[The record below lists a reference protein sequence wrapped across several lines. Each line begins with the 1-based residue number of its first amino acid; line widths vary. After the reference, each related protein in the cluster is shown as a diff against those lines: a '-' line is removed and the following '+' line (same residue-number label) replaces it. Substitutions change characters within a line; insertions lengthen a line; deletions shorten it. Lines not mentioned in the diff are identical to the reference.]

1 MSGDLH
7 EAVTLQVH
15 DGVGVV
21 TLNRPDRLNAVDDAI
36 RSAFPVRMAE
46 AADSDDV
53 RAIVL
58 TGAGRGFC
66 AGADVTVLGSI
77 GAGEKRTMPGR
88 RYLVARTIPKPV
100 IAAVNGVCAGLGLV
114 FALSA
119 DIRFAAP
126 STRFDTGFARRGL
139 VAEQAIGW
147 LLTRAVGPSRA
158 LDLLYTGR
166 TFTGAEA
173 HTLGLVDHLHP
184 EDAVLDQAVTY
195 ARRLASS
202 SSPVSMAAMKWQV
215 QRALETSLWE
225 GLDDA
230 EALTAAA
237 LAGRDFVEHG
247 ATLARD
253 ACADFPPLVPGRL
266 DDDLPLGLIPPA
278 RPASNPSES

>member
-1 MSGDLH
+1 MSGDAH
-7 EAVTLQVH
+7 DAVTLDVH
-15 DGVGVV
+15 DGVAVV
-21 TLNRPDRLNAVDDAI
+21 TLNRPERLNAVDDTI
-36 RSAFPVRMAE
+36 RAAFPARMAE
-46 AADSDDV
+46 AADRDDV

-66 AGADVTVLGSI
+66 AGADVTLLGNI
-77 GAGEKRTMPGR
+77 GAGEKRAMPGR
-88 RYLVARTIPKPV
+88 TYLAARSIPKPV

-139 VAEQAIGW
+139 VAEQAVGW
-147 LLTRAVGPSRA
+147 LLTRAVGPSKA

-166 TFTGAEA
+166 TFTGVEA
-173 HTLGLVDHLHP
+173 HELGLVDHLHP
-184 EDAVLDQAVTY
+184 EDAVLEQAVAY
-195 ARRLASS
+195 AQLIAAS

-215 QRALETSLWE
+215 QRALDTSLWE

-253 ACADFPPLVPGRL
+253 ARADFPPLPAGRL
-266 DDDLPLGLIPPA
+266 YDELPLDLIPPA
-278 RPASNPSES
+278 RPAAHRSES

>member
-1 MSGDLH
+1 MSAD
-7 EAVTLQVH
+7 AVTLEIS
-15 DGVGVV
+15 DAVGVV
-21 TLNRPDRLNAVDDAI
+21 TLNRPERLNAVDDTI
-36 RSAFPVRMAE
+36 REAFPARMAE
-46 AADSDDV
+46 AADRDDV

-66 AGADVTVLGSI
+66 AGADITVLGNI
-77 GAGEKRTMPGR
+77 GAGQKRTMPGR
-88 RYLVARTIPKPV
+88 TYLAARSIPKPV

-119 DIRFAAP
+119 DVRFSAP
-126 STRFDTGFARRGL
+126 STRFETGFARRGL

-147 LLTRAVGPSRA
+147 LLTRAVGPSKA

-173 HTLGLVDHLHP
+173 HELGLVDHLHP
-184 EDAVLDQAVTY
+184 EHAVLEQAVAY
-195 ARRLASS
+195 ARHIASS

-215 QRALETSLWE
+215 HRAAETSLWE

-230 EALTAAA
+230 ETLTEAS
-237 LAGRDFVEHG
+237 LAGRDFVEYG

-253 ACADFPPLVPGRL
+253 AHADFPPLPVGRL
-266 DDDLPLGLIPPA
+266 GDDPPLHLIPPA
-278 RPASNPSES
+278 SPAPHPSES

>member
-1 MSGDLH
+1 MSGEPAD
-7 EAVTLQVH
+7 AVTLAVH
-15 DGVGVV
+15 RGVGVV
-21 TLNRPDRLNAVDDAI
+21 TLNRPERLNAVDDTLRA
-36 RSAFPVRMAE
+36 AFPARMAE
-46 AADSDDV
+46 AADRDDV

-66 AGADVTVLGSI
+66 AGADVTVLGAI
-77 GAGEKRTMPGR
+77 GAGEERTLPGR
-88 RYLVARTIPKPV
+88 TYLAARSIPKPV

-119 DIRFAAP
+119 DLRFAAP
-126 STRFDTGFARRGL
+126 STRFETGFARRGL

-147 LLTRAVGPSRA
+147 LLARTVGPSRA

-173 HTLGLVDHLHP
+173 HELGLVDHLRP
-184 EDAVLDQAVTY
+184 EDAVLDEAVAY
-195 ARRLASS
+195 ARTLVSS

-230 EALTAAA
+230 EALTRSA
-237 LAGRDFVEHG
+237 LSGRDFVEHG

-253 ACADFPPLVPGRL
+253 ARADFPPLPAGRL
-266 DDDLPLGLIPPA
+266 DDRLPLDLIPPA
-278 RPASNPSES
+278 RPASPPSEL

>member
-1 MSGDLH
+1 VTGDPYDT
-7 EAVTLQVH
+7 VTLDVH
-15 DGVGVV
+15 DGVAVV
-21 TLNRPDRLNAVDDAI
+21 TLNRPERLNAVDDAI
-36 RSAFPVRMAE
+36 RSAFPIRMAE
-46 AADSDDV
+46 AADRDDV
-53 RAIVL
+53 RAIVV

-66 AGADVTVLGSI
+66 AGADITVLGNI
-77 GAGEKRTMPGR
+77 GAGEKRSMPGR
-88 RYLVARTIPKPV
+88 TYLVARSIPKPV

-147 LLTRAVGPSRA
+147 LLTRAIGPSKA

-173 HTLGLVDHLHP
+173 HDLGLVDHLHP
-184 EDAVLDQAVTY
+184 EDAVLDEAVAY
-195 ARRLASS
+195 ARHLASS

-215 QRALETSLWE
+215 QRALETNLWE

-230 EALTAAA
+230 EVLTAAS
-237 LAGRDFVEHG
+237 LVGRDFVEHG
-247 ATLARD
+247 ATLARG
-253 ACADFPPLVPGRL
+253 ACADFPPLAPGRL
-266 DDDLPLGLIPPA
+266 GDDLPLDLIPPA
-278 RPASNPSES
+278 TPASNRSEP